1 MPEEDE
7 DTDDDYSHKDYEPPR
22 ETSSESDCASSSD
35 EEIDHSPPQPC
46 KIILK
51 NFSPI
56 QKLKNNKGKQRL
68 DIFDFDDGV
77 SKGKVLENQERDNCY
92 KNDEI
97 PGMYSDILFD
107 Y

>member
-7 DTDDDYSHKDYEPPR
+7 DTDDDYLDKDYEPPC
-22 ETSSESDCASSSD
+22 ETSSESDCTSSSD
-35 EEIDHSPPQPC
+35 EEIDHSPPQPR
-46 KIILK
+46 KKILK

-68 DIFDFDDGV
+68 HILDFDDGV
-77 SKGKVLENQERDNCY
+77 SKGKVLENQERDKCH